1 MRLSPISV
9 PYRALG
15 KASTILVALFFVGTS
30 GTIDSV
36 VALGVGVAVAAAALA
51 YEAAYY
57 RRFEYEFTADTFD
70 VRSGVISRRDREI
83 PYGRI
88 QNVDVSRNVLQRLLG
103 IAAVDLETAGGSS
116 TEGSIRYVS
125 AEQAEELQ
133 REIRRRKAS
142 RGEDEGAIGFDA
154 DDGSDVDVP
163 GSQSPTVDQETEL
176 FSLSA
181 TELALVGALSFDPR
195 LIGLLAFVGS
205 GSVPALSG
213 VLPATTALVVTIA
226 GVVAVGVLLVASW
239 LIGAAVAI
247 TNYYGFRLTRSGDD
261 LRYERGLFKRY
272 SGSIPTDKVQSLTI
286 GDNPVKRLAGY
297 ATLTIETAGYA
308 PGQGGTYGSQAA
320 VPLARTDRVRE
331 LARDIETF
339 GEPEFRRP
347 PGRVRVRYAIRYA
360 AIVAVLTA
368 VAFGI
373 DRVLTTPIPWYGA
386 AGLILLAPIAA
397 HYKWAHRGYWLGED
411 HLLTRVGFWKRETR
425 IVPYYRIQ
433 TVLDR
438 RTLFQRRWGIATV
451 VADTAGSGGFIGRD
465 AAALDVDA
473 ADADRLREDLTVRL
487 RSALSDRRARGA
499 SPAGT
504 EPNGTDPTEPGP
516 TEPGPTQSGTDG
528 TDPAEHAPDAPDVGD
543 DATSDATADATAD
556 ATSDTETETD
566 EDGFRW
572 IGDGSSTSNEEPESN
587 R

>member
-9 PYRALG
+9 PYRALQ

-30 GTIDSV
+30 GTIGGV
-36 VALGVGVAVAAAALA
+36 VAIGIGAAVASAALA

-116 TEGSIRYVS
+116 TEGAIRYVS
-125 AEQAEELQ
+125 AERADELQ

-142 RGEDEGAIGFDA
+142 RGEDGEASGFETA
-154 DDGSDVDVP
+154 AGSDVD
-163 GSQSPTVDQETEL
+163 GSGDSIPTGDTETEL
-176 FSLSA
+176 FSLSP

-195 LIGLLAFVGS
+195 LIGVLAFLGS
-205 GSVPALSG
+205 GSVPVLSG
-213 VLPATTALVVTIA
+213 YLPTTTALVVTIT
-226 GVVAVGVLLVASW
+226 GVIAVGLLLVASW

-286 GDNPVKRLAGY
+286 ADNPAKRLAGY

-339 GEPEFRRP
+339 GDPEFRRP

-368 VAFGI
+368 VAFGV
-373 DRVLTTPIPWYGA
+373 DRVIAAPIPWYGA
-386 AGLILLAPIAA
+386 AGLVLLAPVAA
-397 HYKWAHRGYWLGED
+397 HYKWVHRGYWLGEN

-433 TVLDR
+433 TVIDR
-438 RTLFQRRWGIATV
+438 RTVFQRRWGIATV

-487 RSALSDRRARGA
+487 RSALADRRARGA
-499 SPAGT
+499 SFTESEPAET
-504 EPNGTDPTEPGP
+504 E
-516 TEPGPTQSGTDG
+516 SG
-528 TDPAEHAPDAPDVGD
+528 EHAPDTVEND
-543 DATSDATADATAD
+543 TSDAAEHR
-556 ATSDTETETD
+556 TSDAAENEAATG
-566 EDGFRW
+566 GFRW
-572 IGDGSSTSNEEPESN
+572 IADEEPSSDEEPASDEKPPSDEN
-587 R
+587 PSSDGRTGSDR